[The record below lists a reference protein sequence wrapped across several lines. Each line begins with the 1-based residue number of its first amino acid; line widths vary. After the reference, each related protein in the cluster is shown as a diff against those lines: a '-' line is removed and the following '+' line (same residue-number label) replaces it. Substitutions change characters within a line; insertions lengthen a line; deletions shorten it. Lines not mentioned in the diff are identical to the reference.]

1 MPPEAAPLGL
11 VAGTGDLPRRL
22 AEACRAQG
30 RPLFVLALKGVT
42 DPALAATAPH
52 AWVKLGAVGTALDTL
67 RGAGVREIVLAG
79 PVPRPSFGSLGLDL
93 RTLRL
98 LADAGRGGLGDDGL
112 LSMIVRELEREGFN
126 VVAPEAVLGGLAAAV
141 GPLGRVVPDAGQEAD
156 IALGL
161 RVTRALGALDVG
173 QAAVV
178 QGGRVLGVEAAEGT
192 DALIARCAGLGAG
205 RGGVLVKAA
214 KPQQERRVDLPAI
227 GPGTVAAA
235 ARAGLA
241 GIAVEAGAS
250 LIIDAAATR
259 EAADTAGLFVVAVP
273 VP

>member
-1 MPPEAAPLGL
+1 MHPEGGPLGL
-11 VAGTGDLPRRL
+11 VAGTGALPRRL

-30 RPLFVLALKGVT
+30 RPLFVLALKGIT
-42 DPALAATAPH
+42 DPALAETVPH
-52 AWVKLGAVGTALDTL
+52 AWVKLGAVGAALDAL
-67 RGAGVREIVLAG
+67 RGAGVRDIMLAG
-79 PVPRPSFGSLGLDL
+79 PVPRPSFGTMGLDL
-93 RTLRL
+93 RTLKL

-126 VVAPEAVLGGLAAAV
+126 VLAPEAVLGGLAAAV
-141 GPLGRVVPDAGQEAD
+141 GPLGGVVPGPVHEAD
-156 IALGL
+156 IALGM
-161 RVTRALGALDVG
+161 RVVRALGALDVG
-173 QAAVV
+173 QACVV

-192 DALIARCAGLGAG
+192 DALIERCSGLGTG
-205 RGGVLVKAA
+205 PGGVLVKAA

-227 GPGTVAAA
+227 GPATVAVA

-259 EAADTAGLFVVAVP
+259 EAADAAGLFVVAVP